1 MATAPP
7 AHRGRRAVA
16 TILLWLLVVI
26 VCWGFAWVVAP
37 DVNSGGQCEGIGFG
51 CTPTPQDSLAL
62 AAVFAAP
69 ALIGT
74 VLLGTVVALVVDRA
88 RWLPRLGGIALGT
101 LSALC
106 GLVLTLV
113 LAAMLIAL
121 L

>member
-1 MATAPP
+1 M
-7 AHRGRRAVA
+7 
-16 TILLWLLVVI
+16 
-26 VCWGFAWVVAP
+26 
-37 DVNSGGQCEGIGFG
+37 
-51 CTPTPQDSLAL
+51 
-62 AAVFAAP
+62 
-69 ALIGT
+69 
-74 VLLGTVVALVVDRA
+74 ALVVDRA